1 MKDGDNVKI
10 FKPLFLFFII
20 SISVLGSTS
29 DAAKNVMD
37 FSGIILENQYELR
50 DLKSLSDKEKT
61 PIVYL
66 DKNYFLYSGT
76 GGTNSEFT
84 IQTKLYIGWDYIIIG
99 AGDNDVSDIDIFIY
113 DDAGNLVAVDRNKT
127 KHSFPLFKS
136 EYMDTTVTL
145 NNNKNIEGQKIS
157 VRPIRSSSY
166 TIKVKIRNAKTKD
179 SGWAMLI
186 ASKRTPK

>member
-84 IQTKLYIGWDYIIIG
+84 IQTKLYIFFD
-99 AGDNDVSDIDIFIY
+99 DFSKIF
-113 DDAGNLVAVDRNKT
+113 R
-127 KHSFPLFKS
+127 
-136 EYMDTTVTL
+136 
-145 NNNKNIEGQKIS
+145 IS
-157 VRPIRSSSY
+157 WLHFA
-166 TIKVKIRNAKTKD
+166 N
-179 SGWAMLI
+179 
-186 ASKRTPK
+186 